1 MDLGLNTKSV
11 FGLLRAKQI
20 GSAQWRKKP
29 TGGGIMTADPP
40 LVIGNY

>member
-1 MDLGLNTKSV
+1 MELGLNTKLI

-20 GSAQWRKKP
+20 GLAQVRKEP
-29 TGGGIMTADPP
+29 IGGGIMTADRP